1 MLIIFMDR
9 RVVHQ
14 KQHQQLLLSKF
25 SAQTGRTHVMLQSE
39 NAPLDQT
46 GMKEFAEL
54 ADQYYWFKPLKLVKN
69 GTVGKIWNA
78 TSYSCGISIFELQ
91 KAVVIIVLMHNVD
104 NVRGQSSSPQINT
117 SSISKLPAQTG
128 RTPVILQTKIAPMN
142 QTGMKEFAELF
153 DQYYWSK
160 RLKLLKDGNCR
171 KNMESYITQLR
182 NGSFWASK
190 MYDASGRYNGQ
201 FFFGNDYWL
210 GSWTLCHELQ
220 NPNTN
225 NEIPPFPVY
234 FFVVKFKVNMGI
246 TFTPQPRQIHLGLC
260 LPKSCDIMDVRKL
273 LLEERTNAINT
284 TIIDVRTVPGS
295 YSIFKDYTFQIVGT
309 SGLMTLMLIIVASVV
324 EVLLKKKVC
333 HSHSK
338 NDGETNRTVESSIS
352 KEKIISSPN
361 SLKKEHR
368 ILLRLLL
375 AFSAI
380 SNGRKIISANSSV
393 SKDVIG
399 CFHGLRVFSIGWI
412 ILVHTYL
419 QIFGIGANKS
429 LRTITEQNFMY
440 QTIANATFSVD
451 TFFFISGLLVTLVFL
466 RNEVS
471 KDENPQEN
479 SLVAVLSS
487 SVSKFALMIAYRFI
501 RLTPAYLFVLGVN
514 EVVVRHIHNNSVF
527 TPAIVDHIT
536 CKKYWWRNAL
546 YINNFYPRAEFCM
559 LWSWYMANDTQF
571 FVVAS
576 ILLLTGIR
584 GNKQLKCVAASIS
597 ILLLSSWLATFILA
611 IKHDFVAKV
620 QEPFALFDELYDKP
634 WMRIGPYL
642 IGMIIG
648 YVLFKL
654 NGKLVFTPAV
664 VILGWILSLMC
675 LGSLVYGLGKHG
687 LAVPASAFYA
697 ALGHTA
703 WGLCLA
709 WITVACCS
717 GYGGPFNVLFSFKL
731 FLPLSKLT
739 YGAYLVHPTIMFLT
753 SFALDGSLQIHNV
766 LMVVIF
772 FGNAVLSFICA
783 FVISLAFE
791 APAINLMKIVMG

>member
-54 ADQYYWFKPLKLVKN
+54 ADQYYWFKPLKLLKN

-117 SSISKLPAQTG
+117 NSISKLPAQTG
-128 RTPVILQTKIAPMN
+128 KTPVILQTKIAPMN

-487 SVSKFALMIAYRFI
+487 SISKFALMIAYRFI

-514 EVVVRHIHNNSVF
+514 EVVVRHIH
-527 TPAIVDHIT
+527 
-536 CKKYWWRNAL
+536 K
-546 YINNFYPRAEFCM
+546 
-559 LWSWYMANDTQF
+559 
-571 FVVAS
+571 
-576 ILLLTGIR
+576 

-703 WGLCLA
+703 WGLSLA